1 MQRFDASGHYI
12 SQESLVIKVFF
23 VNTLECHNG
32 YVIIP
37 PLAGRIMKRG
47 KLQRKKPMNAHPL
60 M

>member
-47 KLQRKKPMNAHPL
+47 KLQRKTP
-60 M
+60 